1 MQEGGCVKSD
11 YTETNPLQFS
21 KEINE
26 RKKPKTEDRE
36 NSKIHERWSWVEAK
50 VWTERML
57 TALEEGVKGGKWYC
71 LMDKVLKEENLL
83 SSFGKVKDKNGAAG
97 IDHVTVKMFE
107 SGLEKNLRRLRK
119 QLKEGKYI
127 PQPVRRIYIS
137 KQSGKDKRPL
147 GIPTVR
153 DRVVQGALRQVLE
166 PIFER
171 DFAENSYGFRPGR
184 SCKDALRRVQNL
196 IGTGHKWVVDG
207 DIKSYF
213 DSIKHKRLIELIE
226 RKVTDQTVLGL
237 IAKFLKQE
245 VMEGMKRRESREGTP
260 QGAVLSPLLAN
271 IYLDPFDHVMAEE
284 GYEMIRY
291 ADDFVVMCRNEEEA
305 KVALKKIKRWMKEA
319 GLELHL
325 EKTRIVDVNQKGG
338 FDFLGYHFERGWKW
352 PRKKSLKKLRDA
364 IREKTKRCNG
374 KSLEEIIKKINPILR
389 GWFEYYKHSTKR
401 TFPSL
406 DGWVR
411 MRLRSILRKRNKLKG
426 RGRGADHQRWPNEF
440 FAGYGLF
447 SMVAARESVCQS
459 AKR

>member
-1 MQEGGCVKSD
+1 MIFGPSLSIREGLPILN
-11 YTETNPLQFS
+11 YFTTRHN
-21 KEINE
+21 
-26 RKKPKTEDRE
+26 
-36 NSKIHERWSWVEAK
+36 
-50 VWTERML
+50 
-57 TALEEGVKGGKWYC
+57 
-71 LMDKVLKEENLL
+71 
-83 SSFGKVKDKNGAAG
+83 
-97 IDHVTVKMFE
+97 
-107 SGLEKNLRRLRK
+107 
-119 QLKEGKYI
+119 
-127 PQPVRRIYIS
+127 IYNT
-137 KQSGKDKRPL
+137 P
-147 GIPTVR
+147 
-153 DRVVQGALRQVLE
+153 
-166 PIFER
+166 
-171 DFAENSYGFRPGR
+171 
-184 SCKDALRRVQNL
+184 
-196 IGTGHKWVVDG
+196 
-207 DIKSYF
+207 
-213 DSIKHKRLIELIE
+213 HKRLIELIE

-406 DGWVR
+406 DGLGKNAVTQHTSQTKQTKRTWA
-411 MRLRSILRKRNKLKG
+411 RSRSSK
-426 RGRGADHQRWPNEF
+426 
-440 FAGYGLF
+440 
-447 SMVAARESVCQS
+447 M
-459 AKR
+459 AK